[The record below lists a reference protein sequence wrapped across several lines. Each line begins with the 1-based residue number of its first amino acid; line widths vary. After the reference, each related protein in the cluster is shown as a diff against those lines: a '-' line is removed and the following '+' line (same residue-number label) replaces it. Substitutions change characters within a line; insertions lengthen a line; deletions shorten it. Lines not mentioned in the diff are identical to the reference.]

1 MDVIL
6 FCSPQEQTSWI
17 WPSTRMYG
25 LYHYNKPS
33 FFTFC
38 STKLWLAR
46 WPPGFQNVF
55 DFVDIIVLSHSDHSI
70 DSTTG
75 PRRGW
80 MWYTTTQMET
90 LVSTMASRVPK
101 CLWLR
106 RYNCI
111 ISFWSQHP
119 RYCIVSFWSQHRLY
133 YLATSLIRPL
143 SIVPMEKI

>member
-1 MDVIL
+1 MLVQVSSFCISVNFELSTTFILLYILSKWIHIIIQSVQMDAIL

-101 CLWLR
+101 CL
-106 RYNCI
+106 
-111 ISFWSQHP
+111 
-119 RYCIVSFWSQHRLY
+119 
-133 YLATSLIRPL
+133 
-143 SIVPMEKI
+143 